1 MGLFSRI
8 KNMFSSKE
16 EEIDE
21 ELDEEVEDEEEEE
34 LEEEQE
40 EVENTEEVESVEEN
54 YEVEETVEETEK
66 IEEPKEEVVE
76 EELKEEVQKIDKK
89 AEKKARKEAK
99 KKEKE
104 QKKLE
109 EVRIYEKGLT
119 KSREGFVSRLANLT
133 NKYKK
138 ITDDYFDELEEIL
151 IMADI
156 GVNTVMSFM
165 DRLRDRVKHEKIES
179 TEELK
184 EIIIDELFIIYVND
198 AVLVNKINM
207 AEDGPTVVLF
217 VGVNGVGKTTTIAKI
232 ASKMKK
238 EGKKV
243 LLVGGDTFRAGAVL
257 QLEDWGKKIG
267 VDFFGKEQGADPASV
282 VFDGLVKAKEENYD
296 VVLIDTAGRLQ
307 NKVNLMNELE
317 KINRVIG
324 GQIEGGP
331 HETLLVIDAT
341 TGQNGI
347 SQAKSFKEITNI
359 TGIVLT
365 KLDGTA
371 KGGIVLAIKDE
382 VDIPVKYIGLGE
394 REEDLQVFDIEKY
407 IYGLFKDL

>member
-1 MGLFSRI
+1 MGLFKKI
-8 KNMFSSKE
+8 KNMFSKE
-16 EEIDE
+16 EDK
-21 ELDEEVEDEEEEE
+21 EVEENEAY
-34 LEEEQE
+34 EQE
-40 EVENTEEVESVEEN
+40 ES
-54 YEVEETVEETEK
+54 
-66 IEEPKEEVVE
+66 IEEKDDDYEIDSQDELEQKDDNQENEKVYE
-76 EELKEEVQKIDKK
+76 EEKVSKKELKK
-89 AEKKARKEAK
+89 K
-99 KKEKE
+99 KKED
-104 QKKLE
+104 KKKNKKQQQLE

-119 KSREGFVSRLANLT
+119 KSREGFVSKLASLT

-156 GVNTVMSFM
+156 GVNTVMSFI
-165 DRLRDRVKHEKIES
+165 DRLRNRVKHEKIES
-179 TEELK
+179 TEDLK
-184 EIIIDELFIIYVND
+184 EIIIDELFIIYVNED
-198 AVLVNKINM
+198 VLVNKINFN
-207 AEDGPTVVLF
+207 ESGPTVVLF

-257 QLEDWGKKIG
+257 QLEDWAKRIN
-267 VDFFGKEQGADPASV
+267 VDFYGKDQGSDPASV
-282 VFDGLVKAKEENYD
+282 VFDGLVKAKNENYD

-307 NKVNLMNELE
+307 NKVNLMKELE

-324 GQIEGGP
+324 TQIEDGP

-347 SQAKSFKEITNI
+347 SQAKNFKEITNI

-382 VDIPVKYIGLGE
+382 VNIPVKYIGLGE
-394 REEDLQVFDIEKY
+394 GEDDLQVFDIEKY